1 MLPSQTKIFYKQ
13 AFTLIEVLVTVVIVG
28 VMAGI
33 GLPSFNQT
41 IKNSRLTTNANNLIA
56 SLNLA
61 RSEAIKRNVRVYI
74 ERKGDTSQSWDSGW
88 NVFVEGNNNRTY
100 DEGTD
105 ELLKTFPPLS
115 NNYTLRT
122 GANFAN
128 WVAFLPTGVSSSS
141 SGFPNDSFR
150 VCATAGDTENSRR
163 VAVNIVGRARVTS
176 EDVIS
181 CP

>member
-1 MLPSQTKIFYKQ
+1 MLSSQTIFYKQ

-41 IKNSRLTTNANNLIA
+41 IKNSRLATNANGLIT

-74 ERKGDTSQSWDSGW
+74 ERKGDSSQNWDSGW
-88 NVFVEGNNNRTY
+88 NVFIEGDNNQTY
-100 DEGTD
+100 DAGTD

-122 GANFAN
+122 GANFAD
-128 WVAFLPTGVSSSS
+128 WVAFLPTGMSSSS
-141 SGFPNDSFR
+141 GGFPNDSFR
-150 VCATAGDTENSRR
+150 VCATADDLENSRR
-163 VAVNIVGRARVTS
+163 VAVNIVGRARVTTG
-176 EDVIS
+176 DVIS